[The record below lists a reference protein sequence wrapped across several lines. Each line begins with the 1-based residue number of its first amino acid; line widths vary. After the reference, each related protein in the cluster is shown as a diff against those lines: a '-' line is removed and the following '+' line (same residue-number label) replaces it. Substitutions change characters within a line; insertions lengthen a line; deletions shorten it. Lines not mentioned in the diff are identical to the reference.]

1 MRILSLTSTRSDYDL
16 MSALYRHINV
26 DAYFDFK
33 LVVAGTHISGHHDS
47 TIKYIVKDGFET
59 LYRIESLSN
68 IDSPLGQ
75 VQSFGKLLIE
85 ISPIVNDFC
94 PDLGFVVGDR
104 EDALA
109 FAVALTYLRIP
120 FVHFYGGDHSSDG
133 HIDNRTRHAISK
145 LATFH
150 FVSAVQHKERLLAL
164 GEEPER
170 IKVVGNL
177 SLDNF
182 INEPYIS
189 KSEVLKDLSIGA
201 LNLKQRLVL
210 FLYHPMPSDM
220 ISFEENFPSL
230 IKILRELDY
239 KVVIAKPN
247 HDPGYSKVIDILESV
262 SSNDHVFY
270 IGSPSRDIFINL
282 LRNID
287 LLIGNS
293 SLAILE
299 APTLRLPAINIG
311 NRQVGR
317 LSAGNVVFSEFSK
330 HSLVEALKEINSSEF
345 REKIRLIS
353 NPYGDGKSSPK
364 VLRILKDLKLVG
376 LQNKKSDP
384 LRAHEYSEKNPS

>member
-1 MRILSLTSTRSDYDL
+1 
-16 MSALYRHINV
+16 
-26 DAYFDFK
+26 
-33 LVVAGTHISGHHDS
+33 
-47 TIKYIVKDGFET
+47 
-59 LYRIESLSN
+59 
-68 IDSPLGQ
+68 
-75 VQSFGKLLIE
+75 
-85 ISPIVNDFC
+85 
-94 PDLGFVVGDR
+94 
-104 EDALA
+104 
-109 FAVALTYLRIP
+109 
-120 FVHFYGGDHSSDG
+120 
-133 HIDNRTRHAISK
+133 
-145 LATFH
+145 
-150 FVSAVQHKERLLAL
+150 
-164 GEEPER
+164 
-170 IKVVGNL
+170 
-177 SLDNF
+177 
-182 INEPYIS
+182 
-189 KSEVLKDLSIGA
+189 
-201 LNLKQRLVL
+201 
-210 FLYHPMPSDM
+210 MPSDM

>member
-16 MSALYRHINV
+16 MSALYRNIKI
-26 DAYFDFK
+26 DSYFDFK

-47 TIKYIVKDGFET
+47 TIKYIVKDGFEN

-85 ISPIVNDFC
+85 ISPVVNDFC

-109 FAVALTYLRIP
+109 FAVALTYLGIP

-133 HIDNRTRHAISK
+133 HIDNRARHAISK

-189 KSEVLKDLSIGA
+189 KNAVLEDLSIGA
-201 LNLKQRLVL
+201 INAKQRLVL

-220 ISFEENFPSL
+220 VSFEENFPFL

-239 KVVIAKPN
+239 KVIIAKPN

-262 SSNDHVFY
+262 SSSDHVFY
-270 IGSPSRDIFINL
+270 IGSPSRDVFINL

-317 LSAGNVVFSEFSK
+317 LSAGNVVFSEFAK
-330 HSLVEALKEINSSEF
+330 HSLVEALKEVNSSEF
-345 REKIRLIS
+345 REKIRLNS

-376 LQNKKSDP
+376 LQNKKLDP
-384 LRAHEYSEKNPS
+384 LGAHEYSEKNPS